1 MSYVV
6 LLFMLMSCIIVS
18 EEVCVCLL
26 IVIWVLLCQVE
37 VRGQDGKLLSA
48 YSFTHL
54 TLQEFLAALRIMTS
68 NDVSDAQLK
77 KR

>member
-1 MSYVV
+1 MCRMWYSH
-6 LLFMLMSCIIVS
+6 SCFCHVPFCQKRL
-18 EEVCVCLL
+18 VFVDYYLG
-26 IVIWVLLCQVE
+26 VCQVE

-68 NDVSDAQLK
+68 NDVSDAELK